1 MAPNVQ
7 AGGVALL
14 ADARVDATA
23 RAAGVALLADARV
36 DATALVGG
44 IALLVDAIPSPA
56 TAAPKAL
63 YYKRLRTQ

>member
-23 RAAGVALLADARV
+23 RAAGVVLLADARV
-36 DATALVGG
+36 DATARAAG
-44 IALLVDAIPSPA
+44 IALLVDAIRTPA
-56 TAAPKAL
+56 VASTGHYA
-63 YYKRLRTQ
+63 YII